1 MAQRTKRLEQIANH
15 VLSSAAQAGGAL
27 PALVAQL
34 GTVLSS
40 RDDAQIRFVP
50 ANDGRGDGLAAADLV
65 ATDRSRAGEV
75 LSICDFE
82 FRLV

>member
-1 MAQRTKRLEQIANH
+1 MACRFHPWAPGE
-15 VLSSAAQAGGAL
+15 AAQGKFVGRKAKAIGTTL
-27 PALVAQL
+27 RDNVIEL
-34 GTVLSS
+34 G
-40 RDDAQIRFVP
+40 DAQIRFVP

>member
-1 MAQRTKRLEQIANH
+1 MTKIVAIDIQADNPQTMAERWAKAI
-15 VLSSAAQAGGAL
+15 
-27 PALVAQL
+27 
-34 GTVLSS
+34 GTTLKDNVIEL
-40 RDDAQIRFVP
+40 DDAQIRFVP
-50 ANDGRGDGLAAADLV
+50 ANDGRGDGLAAAELV